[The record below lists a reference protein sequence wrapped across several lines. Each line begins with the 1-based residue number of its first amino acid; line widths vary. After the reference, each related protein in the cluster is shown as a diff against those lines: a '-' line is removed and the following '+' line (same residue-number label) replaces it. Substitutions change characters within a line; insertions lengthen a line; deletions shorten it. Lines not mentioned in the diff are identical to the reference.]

1 MATTIKLIPA
11 GPAVIA
17 DTEEQGCVVTKED
30 GTIVEIPNGEHMALC
45 RCTKSKKF
53 PFCDGSHKH

>member
-1 MATTIKLIPA
+1 MSTTIKLIPA

-17 DTEEQGCVVTKED
+17 DAEEQGCTITKED
-30 GTIVEIPNGEHMALC
+30 GSEIIIENGEGVALC